1 MEEAVPGVCLPKST
15 YQKSNS
21 KLNSIIPA
29 SFSTFAEN
37 LRTSMSLV
45 QQLQTRSGNKC
56 ELCTSET
63 NLSVYEVPPT
73 SNANADNSILVCKTC
88 LDQIEKNEQLNA
100 SHWKTLTETMWSEF
114 APVQVVAWRMLSRL
128 RNEGWA
134 ADSLDILYLD
144 EEALE
149 WAKKTGDHE
158 QEGTVEFHQDSNG
171 ARLFEGDT
179 VVLIKTLDVKGS
191 TLSAKLGTVVKN
203 IRLVHD
209 NTEQIEGKVEGQTI
223 VILTKYLR
231 KG

>member
-1 MEEAVPGVCLPKST
+1 
-15 YQKSNS
+15 
-21 KLNSIIPA
+21 
-29 SFSTFAEN
+29 
-37 LRTSMSLV
+37 MSL
-45 QQLQTRSGNKC
+45 QQLLLTRSGNKC
-56 ELCTSET
+56 ELCNADT

-73 SNANADNSILVCKTC
+73 DNANADNSIIVCKTC
-88 LDQIEKNEQLNA
+88 LDQIEKTEQINPE
-100 SHWKTLTETMWSEF
+100 HWKILSETMWSEF

-134 ADSLDILYLD
+134 ADSLDILYLAD
-144 EEALE
+144 ETLE

-158 QEGTVEFHQDSNG
+158 QDGTVEFHQDSNG

-191 TLSAKLGTVVKN
+191 TISAKLGTVVKN

-209 NTEQIEGKVEGQTI
+209 NIEQIEGKVEGQTI

>member
-1 MEEAVPGVCLPKST
+1 M
-15 YQKSNS
+15 
-21 KLNSIIPA
+21 
-29 SFSTFAEN
+29 
-37 LRTSMSLV
+37 
-45 QQLQTRSGNKC
+45 
-56 ELCTSET
+56 
-63 NLSVYEVPPT
+63 PPT
-73 SNANADNSILVCKTC
+73 SNANADNSILVCKNC
-88 LDQIEKNEQLNA
+88 LDQVEKSEQLDA
-100 SHWKTLTETMWSEF
+100 GHWRILTETMWSEF

-144 EEALE
+144 DETLE

>member
-1 MEEAVPGVCLPKST
+1 
-15 YQKSNS
+15 
-21 KLNSIIPA
+21 
-29 SFSTFAEN
+29 
-37 LRTSMSLV
+37 MSLQ
-45 QQLQTRSGNKC
+45 QQLLTRSGNKC
-56 ELCTSET
+56 ELCNADT

-73 SNANADNSILVCKTC
+73 DNANADNSIIVCKTC
-88 LDQIEKNEQLNA
+88 LDQIEKTEQINPE
-100 SHWKTLTETMWSEF
+100 HWKILSETMWSEF

-134 ADSLDILYLD
+134 ADSLDILYLAD
-144 EEALE
+144 ETLE

-158 QEGTVEFHQDSNG
+158 QDGTVEFHQDSNG

-191 TLSAKLGTVVKN
+191 TISAKLGTVVKN

-209 NTEQIEGKVEGQTI
+209 NIEQIEGKVEGQTI

>member
-1 MEEAVPGVCLPKST
+1 
-15 YQKSNS
+15 
-21 KLNSIIPA
+21 
-29 SFSTFAEN
+29 
-37 LRTSMSLV
+37 MSLLQV
-45 QQLQTRSGNKC
+45 LQTRSGNKC
-56 ELCTSET
+56 ELCTAET
-63 NLSVYEVPPT
+63 SLSVYEVPPT
-73 SNANADNSILVCKTC
+73 SNANSDNSILVCKTC
-88 LDQIEKNEQLNA
+88 LDQIEKNEQLDA
-100 SHWKTLTETMWSEF
+100 GHWKILTETMWSEF

-144 EEALE
+144 DETLE

>member
-1 MEEAVPGVCLPKST
+1 
-15 YQKSNS
+15 
-21 KLNSIIPA
+21 
-29 SFSTFAEN
+29 
-37 LRTSMSLV
+37 MSLQ
-45 QQLQTRSGNKC
+45 QQLLTRSGNKC
-56 ELCTSET
+56 ELCNADI

-73 SNANADNSILVCKTC
+73 DNANADNSIIVCKTC
-88 LDQIEKNEQLNA
+88 LDQIEKTEQINPE
-100 SHWKTLTETMWSEF
+100 HWKILSETMWSEF

-134 ADSLDILYLD
+134 ADSLDILYLAD
-144 EEALE
+144 ETLE

-158 QEGTVEFHQDSNG
+158 QDGTVEFHQDSNG
-171 ARLFEGDT
+171 ARLLEGDT

-191 TLSAKLGTVVKN
+191 TISAKLGTVVKN

-223 VILTKYLR
+223 VILTKYLK

>member
-1 MEEAVPGVCLPKST
+1 
-15 YQKSNS
+15 
-21 KLNSIIPA
+21 
-29 SFSTFAEN
+29 
-37 LRTSMSLV
+37 MSLQ
-45 QQLQTRSGNKC
+45 QQLLTRSGNKC
-56 ELCTSET
+56 ELCNADT

-73 SNANADNSILVCKTC
+73 DNANADNSIMVCKTC
-88 LDQIEKNEQLNA
+88 LDQIEKTEQINPE
-100 SHWKTLTETMWSEF
+100 HWKILSETMWSEF

-134 ADSLDILYLD
+134 ADSLDILYLAD
-144 EEALE
+144 ETLE

-158 QEGTVEFHQDSNG
+158 QDGTVEFHQDSNG

-191 TLSAKLGTVVKN
+191 TISAKLGTVVKN

-209 NTEQIEGKVEGQTI
+209 NIEQIEGKVEGQTI

>member
-1 MEEAVPGVCLPKST
+1 
-15 YQKSNS
+15 
-21 KLNSIIPA
+21 
-29 SFSTFAEN
+29 
-37 LRTSMSLV
+37 MSLL
-45 QQLQTRSGNKC
+45 QELQTRSGNKC
-56 ELCTSET
+56 ELCTAEN

-73 SNANADNSILVCKTC
+73 SNANSDNSILVCKNC
-88 LDQIEKNEQLNA
+88 LDQIEKNEQLNTD
-100 SHWKTLTETMWSEF
+100 HWKILTETMWSEF
-114 APVQVVAWRMLSRL
+114 PPVQVVAWRMLSRL

-144 EEALE
+144 DETLE

-171 ARLFEGDT
+171 TRLFEGDT
-179 VVLIKTLDVKGS
+179 VVLVKTLDVKGS

>member
-1 MEEAVPGVCLPKST
+1 MKKFCIHQNPCLFQLVLLLSRKI
-15 YQKSNS
+15 Y
-21 KLNSIIPA
+21 IP
-29 SFSTFAEN
+29 
-37 LRTSMSLV
+37 MSLL
-45 QQLQTRSGNKC
+45 QELQTRSGNKC
-56 ELCTSET
+56 ELCTAQNS
-63 NLSVYEVPPT
+63 LSVYEVPPT

-88 LDQIEKNEQLNA
+88 LDQIEKNEQLDA
-100 SHWKTLTETMWSEF
+100 GHWKILTETMWSEF

-144 EEALE
+144 DETLE

-171 ARLFEGDT
+171 TRLFEGDT
-179 VVLIKTLDVKGS
+179 VVLVKTLDVKGS

>member
-1 MEEAVPGVCLPKST
+1 
-15 YQKSNS
+15 
-21 KLNSIIPA
+21 
-29 SFSTFAEN
+29 
-37 LRTSMSLV
+37 MSLA
-45 QQLQTRSGNKC
+45 QQLQDRSGNKC
-56 ELCTSET
+56 ELCTSEG

-73 SNANADNSILVCKTC
+73 DNANADNCVLVCKTC
-88 LDQIEKNEQLNA
+88 LDQIEKSEQINPE
-100 SHWKTLTETMWSEF
+100 HWKVLTETMWSEF

-144 EEALE
+144 EATLE

-158 QEGTVEFHQDSNG
+158 QDGTVEFHQDSNG
-171 ARLFEGDT
+171 ARLVEGDT

-191 TLSAKLGTVVKN
+191 TISAKLGTVVKN

>member
-1 MEEAVPGVCLPKST
+1 
-15 YQKSNS
+15 
-21 KLNSIIPA
+21 
-29 SFSTFAEN
+29 
-37 LRTSMSLV
+37 MSLLA
-45 QQLQTRSGNKC
+45 QLLTRSTHQC
-56 ELCTSET
+56 ELCTADS
-63 NLSVYEVPPT
+63 NLSIYEVPPT
-73 SNANADNSILVCKTC
+73 SNANADNSIVICKTC
-88 LDQIEKNEQLNA
+88 LDQIEKTEQINPE
-100 SHWKTLTETMWSEF
+100 HWRILTETMWSEF

-144 EEALE
+144 EETLE

-158 QEGTVEFHQDSNG
+158 QDGTVEFHQDSNG
-171 ARLFEGDT
+171 TRLLEGDT

-191 TLSAKLGTVVKN
+191 TISAKLGTVVKN

-209 NTEQIEGKVEGQTI
+209 NIEQIEGKVEGQTI

>member
-1 MEEAVPGVCLPKST
+1 
-15 YQKSNS
+15 
-21 KLNSIIPA
+21 
-29 SFSTFAEN
+29 
-37 LRTSMSLV
+37 MSLEK
-45 QQLQTRSGNKC
+45 QLQTRSGNKC
-56 ELCTSET
+56 ELCTAEG
-63 NLSVYEVPPT
+63 NLAVYEVPPT

-88 LDQIEKNEQLNA
+88 LDQIEKTEQINPE
-100 SHWKTLTETMWSEF
+100 HWKVLTETMWNEF
-114 APVQVVAWRMLSRL
+114 TPVQVVAWRMLSRL

-134 ADSLDILYLD
+134 ADSLDILYLAD
-144 EEALE
+144 ETLE

-158 QEGTVEFHQDSNG
+158 QDGTVEFHQDSNG
-171 ARLFEGDT
+171 ARLLEGDT

-191 TLSAKLGTVVKN
+191 TISAKLGTVVKN